1 MLTPEEK
8 KKVEEIKKDPAVQ
21 EAIKGKT
28 DEDILAAYRF
38 VEDGK
43 GIQVYD
49 SVEEYRAAM
58 KKKKAAKSIDEIEE
72 L

>member
-1 MLTPEEK
+1 MLTPRQK
-8 KKVEEIKKDPAVQ
+8 KKVEEIKKDPEMQA
-21 EAIKGKT
+21 AIKGKT
-28 DEDILAAYRF
+28 DEEILAAYRF

-58 KKKKAAKSIDEIEE
+58 KKKKVAKNIDEIEE

>member
-1 MLTPEEK
+1 MLTPRQK
-8 KKVEEIKKDPAVQ
+8 KKVEEIKQDPANR
-21 EAIKGKT
+21 EALKGKT
-28 DEDILAAYRF
+28 DEEILAAYRF

-49 SVEEYRAAM
+49 SVEEYQAAM
-58 KKKKAAKSIDEIEE
+58 KKKKVAKSIDEIEE